1 MYIQYM
7 NTLTRIA
14 VTMKNGQIL
23 PTPSSKKIGT
33 LPTITYK
40 ATGNNC
46 FAKNQTV
53 YAQPEIA
60 IYIDGAQVEVGAH
73 FEAPHNVIAR
83 WAKSLGVENP
93 SITLR

>member
-1 MYIQYM
+1 M
-7 NTLTRIA
+7 NSTLTRIA
-14 VTMKNGQIL
+14 VTVKNGEIL

-40 ATGNNC
+40 TTGNNC

-53 YAQPEIA
+53 YSQPEIA
-60 IYIDGAQVEVGAH
+60 IYVDGVEVEVGAR

-83 WAKSLGVENP
+83 WAKSLGVQNP

>member
-1 MYIQYM
+1 M
-7 NTLTRIA
+7 NSTLTRIA
-14 VTMKNGQIL
+14 VTMKNYQIL
-23 PTPSSKKIGT
+23 PTPSSKKIGA

-40 ATGNNC
+40 ATGNRC

-53 YAQPEIA
+53 YSQPEIA
-60 IYIDGAQVEVGAH
+60 IYIDDTEVEVGAL

-93 SITLR
+93 SIIIR